1 MFKDTG
7 IPEDHVEIREAWRT
21 GNVGRPSWQNKG
33 SCTVCHGDAHN

>member
-21 GNVGRPSWQNKG
+21 GNVGKAIMAEQRKL
-33 SCTVCHGDAHN
+33 